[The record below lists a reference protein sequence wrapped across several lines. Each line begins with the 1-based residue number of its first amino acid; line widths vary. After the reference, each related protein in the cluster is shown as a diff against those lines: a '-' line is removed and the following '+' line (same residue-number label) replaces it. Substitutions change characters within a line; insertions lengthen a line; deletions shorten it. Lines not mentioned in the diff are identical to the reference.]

1 MVNRLIQPEVNLIE
15 RVALYDPEQF
25 ELDNG
30 IPVFQINAGTQ
41 EMVKIDFVFQA
52 GSYFQDK
59 LQVSKFTNKLLNEGT
74 KSYSS
79 SEIAETIDYYGA
91 FLEVG
96 SDKDTATV
104 TLYTLNKYL
113 ERTLEIMQEVIR
125 FPVFP
130 EHELETYKQNRKQQ
144 HIINSEKVKFVSRLK
159 FSELIFGSEHPY
171 GRQFGLD
178 DFEAVNRDDLLNFH
192 KSRYSSKDCRVIVA
206 GKIPSGLIPMLNRFF
221 GTESW
226 NTNQGIKSIGKYEI
240 RQSEQKLH
248 IVKEGALQ
256 TAIRIGRPLFNKT
269 HPDYLK
275 LKVVNMVLGGYFGS
289 RLMANIR
296 EDKGYTYGIGSAV
309 VSLHHSGYFFIA
321 SEVAGGV
328 AQKAIDEVYR
338 EISILQNDK
347 IPKAE
352 LQLVKNYMLGQMIRS
367 MDGPFA
373 LSDNLKGLLE
383 YGLDNSFF
391 TDYIDIVNNISP
403 DEIRGLAQKYLSMDS
418 LFELRVGARQIS
430 T

>member
-1 MVNRLIQPEVNLIE
+1 MTALNRQIQPEAKLIDKI
-15 RVALYDPEQF
+15 ALYEPERF
-25 ELDNG
+25 KLDNG

-59 LQVSKFTNKLLNEGT
+59 LQVSKFTNKLLTEGT
-74 KSYSS
+74 RKYSS
-79 SEIAETIDYYGA
+79 NEIAEKIDYYGA
-91 FLEVG
+91 FVEVN
-96 SDKDTATV
+96 SDKDMAGV

-113 ERTLEIMQEVIR
+113 EKTLEILQGVIR

-130 EHELETYKQNRKQQ
+130 EHELKTYKQNRKQQ

-159 FSELIFGSEHPY
+159 FNELIFGSDHPY
-171 GRQFGLD
+171 GRQFGLS
-178 DFEAVNRDDLLNFH
+178 DFDAIDRDDLVRFH
-192 KSRYSSKDCRVIVA
+192 ESRYSSKDCRVIVA
-206 GKIPSGLIPMLNRFF
+206 GKIVPQLVPMLNKFF
-221 GTESW
+221 GTEDW
-226 NTNQGIKSIGKYEI
+226 NSNQGLKQLEKFKFTQGE
-240 RQSEQKLH
+240 RKLH
-248 IVKEGALQ
+248 VEKADALQ

-289 RLMANIR
+289 RLMTNIR

-309 VSLHHSGYFFIA
+309 VSLHKSGYFFIT
-321 SEVAGGV
+321 SEVGGDV

-338 EISILQNDK
+338 EIRILQDEK
-347 IPKAE
+347 IPESE
-352 LQLVKNYMLGQMIRS
+352 LRLVKNYMMGQMVRS

-383 YGLDNSFF
+383 YDLDNSFF
-391 TDYIDIVNNISP
+391 TDYINIVSTISAEDIRDLS
-403 DEIRGLAQKYLSMDS
+403 QKYLKIDS
-418 LFELRVGARQIS
+418 LYELRVGAK
-430 T
+430 

>member
-1 MVNRLIQPEVNLIE
+1 MTIINRLIQPQVNLIDS
-15 RVALYDPEQF
+15 VALYEPEQF
-25 ELDNG
+25 KLDNG
-30 IPVFQINAGTQ
+30 IPVYQINAGTQ
-41 EMVKIDFVFQA
+41 EMVKVDFVFRA

-74 KSYSS
+74 KNYSS
-79 SEIAETIDYYGA
+79 SEIAEKIDYYGA
-91 FLEVG
+91 FLEVS
-96 SDKDTATV
+96 SDKDVATV

-113 ERTLEIMQEVIR
+113 EKTLEVLQEVIR

-178 DFEAVNRDDLLNFH
+178 DFEAVNRKDLIDFH
-192 KSRYSSKDCRVIVA
+192 KSRYSSNDCRVIVA
-206 GKIPSGLIPMLNRFF
+206 GKIPSELISMLNGFF
-221 GTESW
+221 GTEAW
-226 NTNQGIKSIGKYEI
+226 NTNQNVKQIQEHELGKGE
-240 RQSEQKLH
+240 RKLH
-248 IVKEGALQ
+248 IVKEDALQ

-289 RLMANIR
+289 RLMTNIR

-309 VSLHHSGYFFIA
+309 VSLHQSGYFFIA
-321 SEVAGGV
+321 SEVAGEV

-347 IPKAE
+347 VPETE
-352 LQLVKNYMLGQMIRS
+352 LQLVKNYMLGQMVRS

-391 TDYIDIVNNISP
+391 TDYINIVNAITAE
-403 DEIRGLAQKYLSMDS
+403 EIRELAQKYLQIDS
-418 LFELRVGARQIS
+418 LFELRVGAR
-430 T
+430 

>member
-1 MVNRLIQPEVNLIE
+1 MAINRLIQPKVNLIDN
-15 RVALYDPEQF
+15 VALYEPEQF
-25 ELDNG
+25 KLDNG

-41 EMVKIDFVFQA
+41 EMVKVDFVFRA

-59 LQVSKFTNKLLNEGT
+59 LQVSKFTNKLMNEGT
-74 KSYSS
+74 KNYSS
-79 SEIAETIDYYGA
+79 SEIAEKIDYYGA

-96 SDKDTATV
+96 SDKDVAGV

-113 ERTLEIMQEVIR
+113 EKTLEMLQEVIR

-130 EHELETYKQNRKQQ
+130 EHELQTYKQNRKQQ

-159 FSELIFGSEHPY
+159 FNELIFGSGHPY

-178 DFEAVNRDDLLNFH
+178 DFEAVDRKDLISFH
-192 KSRYSSKDCRVIVA
+192 KSRYSSTDCRVIVA
-206 GKIPSGLIPMLNRFF
+206 GKIPTELIPLLNKFF
-221 GTESW
+221 GTEEW
-226 NTNQGIKSIGKYEI
+226 NTNQDSNEHQDFEFGQGE
-240 RQSEQKLH
+240 RKLH
-248 IVKEGALQ
+248 IEKEDALQ
-256 TAIRIGRPLFNKT
+256 TSLRIGRPLFNKT

-289 RLMANIR
+289 RLMTNIR

-309 VSLHHSGYFFIA
+309 VSLHNSGYFFIA
-321 SEVAGGV
+321 SEVAGEV

-338 EISILQNDK
+338 EINILKNDK
-347 IPKAE
+347 VPEPE
-352 LQLVKNYMLGQMIRS
+352 LQLVKNYMMGQMVRS

-391 TDYIDIVNNISP
+391 TDYINVVNTITT
-403 DEIRGLAQKYLSMDS
+403 DEIRELAQKYLQIDS
-418 LFELRVGARQIS
+418 LFELRVGAK
-430 T
+430 

>member
-1 MVNRLIQPEVNLIE
+1 MTTINRLIQPGVKLIDSI
-15 RVALYDPEQF
+15 ALYEPEHF
-25 ELDNG
+25 KLDNG

-41 EMVKIDFVFQA
+41 DMVKIDFVFEA
-52 GSYFQDK
+52 GSYFQEK

-79 SEIAETIDYYGA
+79 SEIAEKIDYYGA

-96 SDKDTATV
+96 SDKDVATV

-113 ERTLEIMQEVIR
+113 ERMLEVMQEVIR

-171 GRQFGLD
+171 GRQFGLH
-178 DFEAVNRDDLLNFH
+178 DFEAINREDLLSFH
-192 KSRYSSKDCRVIVA
+192 KSRYSSNDCRIIVA
-206 GKIPSGLIPMLNRFF
+206 GKIHSELISILNVFF
-221 GTESW
+221 GNEEW
-226 NTNQGIKSIGKYEI
+226 NTNQEI
-240 RQSEQKLH
+240 NQIQQRDLEQGERKLH
-248 IVKEGALQ
+248 IVKEEALQ

-289 RLMANIR
+289 RLMTNIR

-309 VSLHHSGYFFIA
+309 VSLHRSGYFFIA
-321 SEVAGGV
+321 SEVAGEV

-338 EISILQNDK
+338 EISILHTDK
-347 IPKAE
+347 VPGAE
-352 LQLVKNYMLGQMIRS
+352 LRLVKNYMLGQMVRS

-373 LSDNLKGLLE
+373 LSDNLRGLLE

-391 TDYIDIVNNISP
+391 TDYINIVNNISA
-403 DEIRGLAQKYLSMDS
+403 DEIRELARKYLQIDS
-418 LFELRVGARQIS
+418 LFELRVGAR
-430 T
+430 